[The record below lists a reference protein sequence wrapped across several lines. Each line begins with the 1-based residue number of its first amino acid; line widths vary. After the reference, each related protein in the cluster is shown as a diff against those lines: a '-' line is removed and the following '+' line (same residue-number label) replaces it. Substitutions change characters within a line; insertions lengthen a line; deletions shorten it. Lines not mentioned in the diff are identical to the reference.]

1 MNRHRRPRRSVTPQ
15 RASTLA
21 LALSAVAIAAFI
33 GSCSPGQTR
42 EQLLGGP
49 VSTRTIPAIT
59 PLPSLTAPPSQ
70 TPLPSPTASSNPS
83 PSPPPT
89 LIAIPLPS
97 TATPPSPTIIPTASA
112 TDAPQTPRVVSDGDV
127 NLRGGPGRSYPVV
140 ATLHAG
146 QEAEIIGRNAA
157 GDWWQL
163 AWTGGNRVWVAGTVV
178 RVLGPI
184 DNVALALDIPTA
196 APVPPAAPRATAP
209 PAAARTQ
216 PTRTPLPSGP
226 DFKLA
231 SVRLWDAIENGGS
244 FDGPVFNCG
253 LGRALHVYVVDA
265 AGNPL
270 NGVTVKSAT
279 IPYEEELT
287 GLKGPGMAEF
297 VLGEAKE
304 VYVLRDAAGREVTS
318 DRSRGVSTM
327 VYDIPAELLIHGGY
341 CRDAQDCANFVA
353 PCSCCHHYS
362 WDVTF
367 QRDY

>member
-1 MNRHRRPRRSVTPQ
+1 
-15 RASTLA
+15 
-21 LALSAVAIAAFI
+21 
-33 GSCSPGQTR
+33 
-42 EQLLGGP
+42 
-49 VSTRTIPAIT
+49 
-59 PLPSLTAPPSQ
+59 
-70 TPLPSPTASSNPS
+70 
-83 PSPPPT
+83 
-89 LIAIPLPS
+89 
-97 TATPPSPTIIPTASA
+97 
-112 TDAPQTPRVVSDGDV
+112 VVG
-127 NLRGGPGRSYPVV
+127 
-140 ATLHAG
+140 TLHAG
-146 QEAEIIGRNAA
+146 QEAEIIGRNPT

-163 AWTGGNRVWVAGTVV
+163 AWTDGNRVWVAGTVV

-184 DNVALALDIPTA
+184 DKVTPARDIPT
-196 APVPPAAPRATAP
+196 AAPRATAP
-209 PAAARTQ
+209 PIAARSQ
-216 PTRTPLPSGP
+216 PTRPPSASGP

-253 LGRALHVYVVDA
+253 LGRVLHVYVIDA

-279 IPYEEELT
+279 IPYEEEVT
-287 GLKGPGMAEF
+287 GLKGPGMAEL

-304 VYVLRDAAGREVTS
+304 VYVLRDAAGSEVTS

-327 VYDIPAELLIHGGY
+327 VYDIPVELLIHGGY

-367 QRDY
+367 QRAY

>member
-1 MNRHRRPRRSVTPQ
+1 MDLHRRLRRLVKPQ
-15 RASTLA
+15 RAMTLT
-21 LALSAVAIAAFI
+21 LALSALAIAAFI
-33 GSCSPGQTR
+33 GGCSPVQTR
-42 EQLLGGP
+42 ERLPEGP
-49 VSTRTIPAIT
+49 IFTRTIPAAT
-59 PLPSLTAPPSQ
+59 PLPRLTAPPSQ
-70 TPLPSPTASSNPS
+70 PLPSPTAASS
-83 PSPPPT
+83 PSPTPPPT
-89 LIAIPLPS
+89 STVTPLPS
-97 TATPPSPTIIPTASA
+97 TVTPPAPTISPTASA
-112 TDAPQTPRVVSDGDV
+112 TRTPLTPRVVSDGDV
-127 NLRGGPGRSYPVV
+127 NLRSGPGRSYPVV

-146 QEAEIIGRNAA
+146 QEAEIVGRNAA

-163 AWTGGNRVWVAGTVV
+163 AWIGGNPVWVAGAVV

-184 DNVALALDIPTA
+184 DSVTLVRDIPTA
-196 APVPPAAPRATAP
+196 APAPAAAPRATAP

-216 PTRTPLPSGP
+216 PTKTPSPKGP

-253 LGRALHVYVVDA
+253 LGRVLHVYVIDA
-265 AGNPL
+265 TGSPL

-279 IPYEEELT
+279 IPYEEEVT

-304 VYVLRDAAGREVTS
+304 VYVLRDAAGSEVTS

-327 VYDIPAELLIHGGY
+327 VYDIPVESLIHGGY
-341 CRDAQDCANFVA
+341 CRDAQDCANYVA

-367 QRDY
+367 QRNH